1 MKTRNAGNEIVIQE
15 DDCVLAKSS
24 DAPGRDAN
32 SFAHQLRALG
42 QALEK
47 FGFSAFE
54 LKITRGSYLV
64 LGKATPI
71 KPVKFS
77 FSRFVS
83 ELLRGP
89 SRRPSLTGT
98 VGQVDLRFSP
108 EDIECF
114 DLRGKSRRHDSSK
127 MPDPYSISQLL
138 RGAGC
143 YLDHRNV
150 ANQVEISLQGRWVTV
165 RYQTAEGRLE
175 QIQQD
180 LEYFYDY
187 WVKMY
192 LRRSN
197 RPKLAPPSKPTVR
210 VTWQGIQNAWISD

>member
-1 MKTRNAGNEIVIQE
+1 MKTQNAGNEILVKE
-15 DDCVLAKSS
+15 DDCVLVKSR

-54 LKITRGSYLV
+54 LEITTGSYRV

-71 KPVKFS
+71 KHVKFS

-83 ELLRGP
+83 EVLRGP
-89 SRRPSLTGT
+89 FRRPNVTGT

-127 MPDPYSISQLL
+127 MSDPYSISQLL
-138 RGAGC
+138 RGAWC
-143 YLDHRNV
+143 YLDHRTV
-150 ANQVEISLQGRWVTV
+150 ANQVGISLQGRWVTV

-175 QIQQD
+175 HTQQD